1 MSFNQQQIE
10 QAKQWIAD
18 VYHCSEIW
26 GQRMTY
32 ADMRI
37 ELRESNLEK
46 DPDDY
51 CPPVAM
57 YRICADYWNELCTL
71 FPQ

>member
-1 MSFNQQQIE
+1 MAFTHQQVE
-10 QAKQWIAD
+10 QAQQWIAD

-32 ADMRI
+32 ADMRV
-37 ELRESNLEK
+37 ELKESNLEK

-51 CPPVAM
+51 CPPVSM
-57 YRICADYWNELCTL
+57 YRICTDYWNELCEL